1 MSDELIDSNLGQYHI
16 IELIRHGG
24 MATVYK
30 AYQDSLDRYVA
41 VKVLPHDR
49 DPEFAARFKR
59 EARAIAQLQHPNI
72 LQIYDYNEQNGLL
85 YLVTQYVEDGRTLGD
100 MLGAPIEPIAALR
113 LTVRLLGA
121 LEYAHARGII
131 HRDIKPTNVLMPA
144 PTWPMLADFGI
155 ARLLN
160 DTQQRLTLANQIIGT
175 AAYMAP
181 EQAKGQ
187 PVDARTDL
195 YATGILLYELLT
207 GRVPFDA
214 DMPMEVLTKHAYEP
228 PPPPR
233 SLNPDLTVE
242 LEAALLR
249 ALAKE
254 PAQRYQSAKEMADT
268 LERVASQL
276 EQRLSHHQ
284 STNLYQAGLQALE
297 EGHWEQAVEQLSRL
311 VILDPGYED
320 AADLLA
326 VAQESQERA
335 KTEARQR
342 IEQVRLHRQS
352 TLQQTRTSA
361 APVSPG
367 SLQTPDL
374 SMTPARRRV
383 IRWAPIFV
391 AVLVLVLALGGIIW
405 LWRPARPAPIATSG
419 GGSPNPQAA
428 TSAIERATSVPLP
441 TVAPT
446 NIPASA
452 AAPTAPAGMGMSG
465 DTPASGAAPA
475 TAEAGGHD
483 MTGGPTAM
491 AGGEPPEIDTLP
503 TPAGTLV
510 YEDDFDA
517 DASVEINK
525 TGLEDVKGDA
535 EFNPGFHPGVY
546 RMEIAKANDTHA
558 ILLPRL
564 AFNNFS
570 MRMDLSDDSDT
581 RDGDVAQGVVFRAQ
595 DDTHFYTVLIDPRQ
609 GQYAIRKLNGADT
622 WSDLIAWTP
631 SPIVKRKGDT
641 NRLRVDALGTT
652 FTIYLNGQSLGQIA
666 DNDGPFPFGLVGMIV
681 TNVDGVAPTL
691 HFDNLKIW
699 SNDPAG
705 NAPEP
710 DSKRGMI
717 RIPAGSFILGSYLF
731 GNQKPQIIALADFL
745 IDRTEVTNAAY
756 KQCVDVKKC
765 EAQAPGSDRHPNYA
779 NDPLYA
785 NFPATHISWKQARD
799 FCAWAGKRLPTEAE
813 WEKAAS
819 WNTATQEKFDWPWGN
834 AFDPARLNSVESNHG
849 DTTAV
854 GTFQPE
860 LNGTVDMAGNVSEWT
875 SSLFMP
881 YPYNPTDGR
890 ENLQAE
896 GKRVYRGGSY
906 LQSKGK
912 ARGFFRRDAPA
923 TDPNREI
930 GFRCAA
936 TP

>member
-1 MSDELIDSNLGQYHI
+1 MGDELIDRRLGQY
-16 IELIRHGG
+16 LITEVIAYGG

-30 AYQDSLDRYVA
+30 ATQPSLDRVVA
-41 VKVLPHDR
+41 IKVLRHDA
-49 DPEFAARFKR
+49 DPQFAARFKR
-59 EARAIAQLQHPNI
+59 EARATAALQHHNI
-72 LQIYDYNEQNGLL
+72 LPIYDNNEQDGLL
-85 YLVTQYVEDGRTLGD
+85 YLVLQYVEDGRTLGG
-100 MLGAPIEPIAALR
+100 MLGMPMAPVAALR
-113 LTVRLLGA
+113 LMSHVFDA
-121 LEYAHARGII
+121 LDYAHKRGIV
-131 HRDIKPTNVLMPA
+131 HRDIKPSNILMPM
-144 PTWPMLADFGI
+144 PNWPMVTDFGI
-155 ARLLN
+155 AKLLN
-160 DTQQRLTLANQIIGT
+160 DAQMQLTRSNQRMGT
-175 AAYMAP
+175 PAYMAP
-181 EQAKGQ
+181 EQVTGR
-187 PVDARTDL
+187 PIDARTDL
-195 YATGILLYELLT
+195 YSAGVVLYELVT
-207 GRVPFDA
+207 GSVPFEA
-214 DMPMEVLTKHAYEP
+214 DTIAAMMNKHVNEA

-233 SLNPDLTVE
+233 RLNPE
-242 LEAALLR
+242 IPAALETLLLR
-249 ALAKE
+249 ALAKD
-254 PAQRYQSAKEMADT
+254 PNQRYQTIAEMAAEM
-268 LERVASQL
+268 ERVTHQL
-276 EQRLSHHQ
+276 DLNRERGQITSLYEGGVQAFEQ
-284 STNLYQAGLQALE
+284 
-297 EGHWEQAVEQLSRL
+297 GHWDEAVERL
-311 VILDPGYED
+311 DKLNALAPNYED
-320 AADLLA
+320 AADLLEA
-326 VAQESQERA
+326 ARAAQERA
-335 KTEARQR
+335 KTEARQQ
-342 IEQVRLHRQS
+342 IEQMRQRRLS
-352 TLQQTRTSA
+352 TIQQIRPPA
-361 APVSPG
+361 APVPPESMPAPDV
-367 SLQTPDL
+367 LATP
-374 SMTPARRRV
+374 TRRRV
-383 IRWAPIFV
+383 IRWAPIFAAMV
-391 AVLVLVLALGGIIW
+391 VLVVALLGIIW
-405 LWRPARPAPIATSG
+405 LRRSVSLTPAVTG
-419 GGSPNPQAA
+419 GVASADPQAA
-428 TSAIERATSVPLP
+428 TSVLERSTSAPLP
-441 TVAPT
+441 TVAPVNT
-446 NIPASA
+446 PASA
-452 AAPTAPAGMGMSG
+452 AAPTASASMGMSG
-465 DTPASGAAPA
+465 DAPTSGVAPA

-483 MTGGPTAM
+483 MQGGPTAM
-491 AGGEPPEIDTLP
+491 AGGEQPETDSLP

-517 DASVEINK
+517 DASVEISR

-546 RMEIAKANDTHA
+546 RMEIAKANETHA

-564 AFNNFS
+564 AFSNFS

-581 RDGDVAQGVVFRAQ
+581 PDGDVAQGVVFRAQ
-595 DDTHFYTVLIDPRQ
+595 DDTHFYTVLIDPRK

-666 DNDGPFPFGLVGMIV
+666 DTDRPLPFGLVGMIV
-681 TNVDGVAPTL
+681 SNIDGVAPTL

-699 SNDPAG
+699 SNDPVG
-705 NAPEP
+705 SAPAP
-710 DSKRGMI
+710 DPKRAMI
-717 RIPAGSFILGSYLF
+717 RIPAGPFILGSYLF
-731 GNQKPQIIALADFL
+731 GNQKPQIVALADFL

-756 KQCVDVKKC
+756 KQCVDAKKC
-765 EAQAPGSDRHPNYA
+765 ESQTPGSDSHPNYA
-779 NDPLYA
+779 NDPLYV
-785 NFPATHISWKQARD
+785 NFPATHISWRQARD

-875 SSLFMP
+875 SSLSMP
-881 YPYNPTDGR
+881 YPYDPKDGR